1 MTNKEQG
8 IPMTANLQRAF
19 ESAVR
24 DIYEAGLDEKTSRY
38 RRPIVQRA
46 GVGASGSSGNL
57 EKRAVS
63 DAARALAQLWNV
75 SQKLG
80 R

>member
-1 MTNKEQG
+1 MTNKEQA
-8 IPMTANLQRAF
+8 IPVATNLQRAF

-24 DIYEAGLDEKTSRY
+24 DIYEAGLNGKGSGY

-46 GVGASGSSGNL
+46 GHGASELSMNV

-63 DAARALAQLWNV
+63 DAARALSQLWNV